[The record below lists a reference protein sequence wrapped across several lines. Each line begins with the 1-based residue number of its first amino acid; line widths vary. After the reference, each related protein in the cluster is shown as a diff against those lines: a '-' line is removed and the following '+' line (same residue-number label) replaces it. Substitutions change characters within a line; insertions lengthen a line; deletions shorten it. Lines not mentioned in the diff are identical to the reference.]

1 MAVTATAR
9 APGGSVALCCAR
21 WTASSRGA
29 AAAFRCA
36 ADGFEEKQR
45 ACVRARARAWRSP
58 PCFLARQTV
67 QLDGCSRLTDAA
79 SLALAEHCRGIT
91 SVQMGGC
98 DLLTTPDS
106 IGLMLV
112 E

>member
-1 MAVTATAR
+1 MIAASDEAHADTMLATRVVILKRKAAAGGKELSDGEAVQLLR
-9 APGGSVALCCAR
+9 ESNGSVPA
-21 WTASSRGA
+21 
-29 AAAFRCA
+29 
-36 ADGFEEKQR
+36 
-45 ACVRARARAWRSP
+45 
-58 PCFLARQTV
+58 
-67 QLDGCSRLTDAA
+67 
-79 SLALAEHCRGIT
+79 ALAEHCRGIT

>member
-1 MAVTATAR
+1 MI
-9 APGGSVALCCAR
+9 
-21 WTASSRGA
+21 
-29 AAAFRCA
+29 
-36 ADGFEEKQR
+36 
-45 ACVRARARAWRSP
+45 
-58 PCFLARQTV
+58 RQNA
-67 QLDGCSRLTDAA
+67 LTDAA